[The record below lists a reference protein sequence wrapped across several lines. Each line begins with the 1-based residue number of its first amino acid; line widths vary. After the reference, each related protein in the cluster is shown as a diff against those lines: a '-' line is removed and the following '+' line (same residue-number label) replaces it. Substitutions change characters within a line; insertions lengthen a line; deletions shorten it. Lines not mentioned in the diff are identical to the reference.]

1 MIDYIAIFPLGLI
14 IGGIVVLI
22 LQSRL
27 LNRELDLQAKET
39 EGLLESIEEMAT
51 VSKKLYTNVTGIQ
64 IRNQLNDNEKRLKE
78 LAEVVGDKD

>member
-78 LAEVVGDKD
+78 LAEVLEDRD

>member
-78 LAEVVGDKD
+78 LAEALEDKD